1 LRSSGDDF
9 APAPPSLQRLR
20 GRHRPSGGPGK
31 LASGPKP
38 RPGSRPILDE
48 EGNRRFVRSC
58 RTARCRIVSVT
69 RVKEA
74 H

>member
-38 RPGSRPILDE
+38 RPGSS
-48 EGNRRFVRSC
+48 RSLLTDSQTGLFAAQW
-58 RTARCRIVSVT
+58 RVLKRADSSVA
-69 RVKEA
+69 V
-74 H
+74 